1 MGLLDAIRRMAT
13 ESPLRRLQRVEVD
26 GLFGIYDH
34 RFELELNSRVTL
46 LHGPNG
52 VGKTTILKMVDALL
66 TERFAYFRTIPFSR
80 LLLGFEDGAELEVKK
95 ESAED
100 DPDVGA
106 VRLMANG
113 ISEASPIRF
122 TASRA
127 EAIAT
132 QIDHLEPAGD
142 NAWVDL
148 TDGAWLT
155 DTDVVVRFGRWDL
168 GELSPAAAAASAGRD
183 VQWLHKFLGGA
194 GSHFIEAQRL
204 VRSRP
209 AWRRRP
215 EAPISRVVEC
225 SRDLKRR
232 IDDTMA
238 FYGRQAQLYDQSF
251 PQRLLQ
257 RDASSDNLPVDE
269 IRYRMSAL
277 DQKTDELKGIGIL
290 DETPM
295 RQFPVD
301 DIDTSQAGVM
311 TLYVQDTEYKL
322 QVLDSLAKRVLLL
335 LESLNGKFRHKSVR
349 VDREVGLVVAGH
361 DGEALPL
368 DSLSS
373 GEQHELILHFD
384 LLFRV
389 PNNTVVLLDEP
400 ELSLHIEWQ
409 SKFLADLIAII
420 KLSHFDAL
428 VATHS
433 PYIVG
438 TRDDLMVELSG

>member
-1 MGLLDAIRRMAT
+1 MAT
-13 ESPLRRLQRVEVD
+13 EPQLRRLQRVEVD

-34 RFELELNSRVTL
+34 RFDLELNSRVTL

-52 VGKTTILKMVDALL
+52 VGKTTILKLVDALL
-66 TERFAYFRTIPFSR
+66 TERFGYFRTIPFSR
-80 LLLGFEDGAELEVKK
+80 LLLGFQDGAELEVNK

-113 ISEASPIRF
+113 TSEVSPIRF

-127 EAIAT
+127 EAITA
-132 QIDHLEPAGD
+132 QIEYLEPAGD

-148 TDGAWLT
+148 RDGEWLT
-155 DTDVVVRFGRWDL
+155 DADVVMRFGRRHLHDP
-168 GELSPAAAAASAGRD
+168 SPAAAAVSAGRD
-183 VQWLHKFLGGA
+183 VQWLHEFLGA
-194 GSHFIEAQRL
+194 AESHFIEAQRL
-204 VRSRP
+204 VRSRYF
-209 AWRRRP
+209 AGWRRRP

-238 FYGRQAQLYDQSF
+238 DYGRQAQSLDQSF

-257 RDASSDNLPVDE
+257 RGASSANLPVEE
-269 IRYRMSAL
+269 IRDRMSTL
-277 DQKTDELKGIGIL
+277 DKKTDELKEIGIL

-295 RQFPVD
+295 HRFQVVD

-311 TLYVQDTEYKL
+311 TLYVQDTEEKL
-322 QVLDSLAKRVLLL
+322 HVLEDLAKRVRLL
-335 LESLNGKFRHKSVR
+335 LESLNGKFRHKKVR
-349 VDREVGLVVAGH
+349 VDREAGLAVAG
-361 DGEALPL
+361 DGIDALPL

-373 GEQHELILHFD
+373 GEQHELILHYD

-389 PNNTVVLLDEP
+389 PSNTVVLLDEP

-409 SKFLADLIAII
+409 SKFLADLMEIV
-420 KLSHFDAL
+420 KLSRFDAL

>member
-1 MGLLDAIRRMAT
+1 MPT
-13 ESPLRRLQRVEVD
+13 QPQLRRLQRVEVD

-34 RFELELNSRVTL
+34 CFDLELNSRVTL

-66 TERFAYFRTIPFSR
+66 TERFGYFRAIPFSR
-80 LLLGFEDGAELEVKK
+80 LLLGFEDGAELELKK
-95 ESAED
+95 ENAED

-106 VRLMANG
+106 VRLTANG
-113 ISEASPIRF
+113 DTK
-122 TASRA
+122 TAPVGLTTSRA
-127 EAIAT
+127 EAIAARVEY
-132 QIDHLEPAGD
+132 LEPAGD

-148 TDGAWLT
+148 RDGEWLT
-155 DTDVVVRFGRWDL
+155 EAEVVARFGRRPESGPW
-168 GELSPAAAAASAGRD
+168 PQAIATAGRD
-183 VQWLHKFLGGA
+183 VQWLHEFLGA
-194 GSHFIEAQRL
+194 AESHFIEAQRL
-204 VRSRP
+204 VRSRHLP
-209 AWRRRP
+209 GWGRRP
-215 EAPISRVVEC
+215 QAPISRVVEC

-238 FYGRQAQLYDQSF
+238 DYGRQAQSLDQSF

-257 RDASSDNLPVDE
+257 RDASSGNLPVEE
-269 IRYRMSAL
+269 IRERMSIL
-277 DQKTDELKGIGIL
+277 DQKTDELKAIGIL

-295 RQFPVD
+295 HRFQVVD
-301 DIDTSQAGVM
+301 DIDASQAGVM
-311 TLYVQDTEYKL
+311 TLYVQDTEDKL
-322 QVLDSLAKRVLLL
+322 QVLEDLAKRVRLL
-335 LESLNGKFRHKSVR
+335 LESLNGKFRHKKVR
-349 VDREVGLVVAGH
+349 VDREAGLAVAG
-361 DGEALPL
+361 DDSDTLPL

-373 GEQHELILHFD
+373 GEQHELILHYD

-389 PNNTVVLLDEP
+389 PSNTVVLLDEP

-409 SKFLADLIAII
+409 SKFLDDLMAIV

-438 TRDDLMVELSG
+438 ERDDLMVELSG